1 MHKNKLNK
9 GFTLIELLVVIAII
23 ALLIGILL
31 PALGKARGS
40 ARQLKDSSQVRGILT
55 GMVTWAQNN
64 RDRYPLPS
72 AVDRED
78 ATLNVGEN
86 IREKDLTR
94 HAFSLLIFNGTVPPE
109 ILVSPAEANG
119 NISPWRGY
127 ELDQPKGSVQP
138 KFALWDPKFAAY
150 PTDEPIGGA
159 PAEVGGFSYAHV
171 PMHGARQNRW
181 ANTFQAQ
188 EAALGNRGP
197 YNWQGGGPAVPGQW
211 SLRDGDNFGALSLT
225 LQIHGNRLRWS
236 GNVGYNDNH
245 VNFETRADPDE
256 LIFTFSGLSPGEKS
270 RADNIFV
277 SESDLDRQNLNG
289 ACNGPRGMGRATV
302 QDGGPGTALAQ
313 TNEWLVGI
321 TAASNNGRQ
330 LTLFGD

>member
-1 MHKNKLNK
+1 MKKTK

-31 PALGKARGS
+31 PALGKARAS

-64 RDRYPLPS
+64 QDRYPTPS
-72 AVDRED
+72 MLDRENN
-78 ATLNVGEN
+78 TLDVAANV
-86 IREKDLTR
+86 REKDLTR
-94 HAFSLLIFNGTVPPE
+94 HAISLMISNGTVPTE

-119 NISPWRGY
+119 NISAWRNY
-127 ELDQPKGSVQP
+127 ELDQPKGAVQP

-150 PTDEPIGGA
+150 PTDEPIAGT
-159 PAEVGGFSYAHV
+159 PAELGGFSYAHV
-171 PMHGARQNRW
+171 PMHGSRRNRW

-188 EAALGNRGP
+188 EVALGNRGP
-197 YNWQGGGPAVPGQW
+197 YNWTGGGAATPGQW
-211 SLRDGDNFGALSLT
+211 QLVDNNNFGALSLT

-256 LIFTFSGLSPGEKS
+256 LIFTFSQLPQGQKS

-277 SESDLDRQNLNG
+277 SENDLNRSSLNG
-289 ACNGPRGMGRATV
+289 AASGNRGLGTATV
-302 QDGGPGTALAQ
+302 SAQGTNAPLTQ
-313 TNEWLVGI
+313 TNEWLVGVSR
-321 TAASNNGRQ
+321 AAQNGNQ
-330 LTLFGD
+330 LTLFAD